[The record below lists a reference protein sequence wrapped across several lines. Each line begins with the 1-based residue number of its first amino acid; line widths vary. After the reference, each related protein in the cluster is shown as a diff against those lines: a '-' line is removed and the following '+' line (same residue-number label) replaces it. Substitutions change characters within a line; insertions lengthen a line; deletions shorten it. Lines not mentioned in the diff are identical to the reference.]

1 VELDPTVLGFNV
13 STYNNLLKFTTI
25 GADSCIFNKPIHN
38 MTRFDLGTAER
49 LDFLID
55 FNKANGIPDEVSNLY
70 IIAYDQNLDDY
81 VIKFNFTL

>member
-1 VELDPTVLGFNV
+1 
-13 STYNNLLKFTTI
+13 
-25 GADSCIFNKPIHN
+25 